1 MNEEPSRYADDDSR
15 PAVVRDA
22 LRAMRSEGPSDDS
35 RRAALAAF
43 GLDPRALPTLPPS
56 PPAPLALPATPRS
69 LPLFLR
75 WALAGLALGLVTLAL
90 LRLLGP

>member
-1 MNEEPSRYADDDSR
+1 MNEEPSRYADDKSR

-43 GLDPRALPTLPPS
+43 GIDPRTLAPTLPPS
-56 PPAPLALPATPRS
+56 PPARLAAPRS

-75 WALAGLALGLVTLAL
+75 WALAGLALGLVALGL
-90 LRLLGP
+90 LRLLGR